1 MNRRIGMATL
11 LLKGEWL
18 LDDAAYRLGG
28 DRFTPDECRDTA
40 RALEELAVR
49 CTATPARASSGLQ
62 GPIPGANST
71 NAVRSGP
78 RSIHSRRRCAVNGQW

>member
-40 RALEELAVR
+40 RALEELAGALHDYAR
-49 CTATPARASSGLQ
+49 ESELRTAGTDSGCEQ
-62 GPIPGANST
+62 HERGPQRTQEHP
-71 NAVRSGP
+71 
-78 RSIHSRRRCAVNGQW
+78 Q